1 MSQAQMDRA
10 YQPNNFE
17 AKWYR
22 LWEEAGYFQAAS
34 SSAKEPFSMVI
45 PPPNVTGSL
54 HMGHAL
60 QHTLHDILVRWKR
73 MQGRNVL
80 WLPGTDH
87 AGIATQNVVEKQLA
101 EKGIRRQDLGREA
114 FEKTVW
120 DWKTESGNTITKQMR
135 LLGTSCDWSRERFT
149 LDAGLSRA
157 VREVFVRLYR
167 ENLIYRDEY
176 IVNWCPRCG
185 TAISDLEVVY
195 QSTRGKL
202 YHIRYPFPSG
212 PGFLT
217 VATTRPETMLGDT
230 AVAVHPADPRYMR
243 LPGNAVVQLPI
254 LGRLL
259 PVVRDDFVSQDFG
272 TGAVKITPAH
282 DPNDFHVGKRHRLPE
297 INVLYP
303 DGRMNEEAGKYAGM
317 DRFECRKKLVAEL
330 EELALLEKVEDHLHN
345 VGHCQRCHTMVE
357 PRLSTQWFVR
367 VKPLAEEAIRAVEE
381 GRIQFVPENFSK
393 IYFEWMNNIH
403 DWCISRQLW
412 WGHRIPAWY
421 CQDCSRITVE
431 ISDPTCCS
439 HCGSGQ
445 IQREQDVLDTWFSS
459 ALWPFSTLGWP
470 DENAP
475 DLKTFYPTDLLIT
488 GPDIIFFW
496 VARMIMMGLKFIGQ
510 VPFRTVF
517 LNGIVRDER
526 KQKMSKTKG
535 NIIDPLDIIHQY
547 GADAVRFT
555 LAALSVPGTDIPFS
569 TDRMKGYSAFANKIW
584 NAARFARMNL
594 PEEQAAISPAEL
606 IARRNAGAEGF
617 SVADRWILS
626 RLNRAAAEMQ
636 EALENYRFDEGTRII
651 YRFVWNELCD
661 WYLEL
666 IKPQLAE
673 GGDSAGGQSALATLT
688 YCLDRSLRLLHPFM
702 PFLTEEIWQRLPHD
716 GESIMLSSFPRPV
729 PELDDPAAEEEIR
742 QLAELIGRIRNLRS
756 ELNIEPGRKMT
767 LQYTG
772 GSPEQQALIVRHGAS
787 LRNLARLESVQ
798 PVAGFSRE
806 LPAAKTIVGSLQL
819 ALLLE
824 GILNLEEERIR
835 LQREDEK
842 LRIDLEKL
850 NYKLES
856 QDFLERAPFEVV
868 EENRQRRSSILERRD
883 KLQELISGLSS

>member
-1 MSQAQMDRA
+1 MDRA

-185 TAISDLEVVY
+185 TTISDLEVVY

-673 GGDSAGGQSALATLT
+673 GGDSAGGQSARATLT